1 MRENLIEIEHTITII
16 ESLMI
21 LHASVTWL
29 LRPVD
34 QKNGAT
40 LKALK
45 WKFLVKLDIIRH
57 WKRNL
62 IHSGQT
68 QKDWSK
74 LDLKWQNY
82 TEKSL
87 LRRYLQKLSRWTFLL
102 VSSGPIHA
110 LSPNFRPIGSEISTQ
125 IEQEKNRAV

>member
-1 MRENLIEIEHTITII
+1 
-16 ESLMI
+16 MI

-68 QKDWSK
+68 QKD
-74 LDLKWQNY
+74 
-82 TEKSL
+82 
-87 LRRYLQKLSRWTFLL
+87 
-102 VSSGPIHA
+102 
-110 LSPNFRPIGSEISTQ
+110 
-125 IEQEKNRAV
+125 